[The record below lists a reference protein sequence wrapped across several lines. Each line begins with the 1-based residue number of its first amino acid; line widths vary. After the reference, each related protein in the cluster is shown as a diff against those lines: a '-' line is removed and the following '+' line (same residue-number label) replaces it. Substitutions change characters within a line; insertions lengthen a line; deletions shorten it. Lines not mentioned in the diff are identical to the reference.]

1 MNLKFQNALSA
12 NEQDVPPI
20 WLMRQA
26 GRYQKSYRALREKH
40 SFIDLCKV
48 PELAAKVGFNAV
60 DEFDYDLCI
69 LFSDLLFPLESF
81 GMGLDY
87 SPAPKLEWHLD
98 TQADFKKFRPTEEA
112 FEHIKFQGEALKA
125 TREAL
130 PKDKSL
136 IGFVG
141 GFWTLFG
148 YAVDGSHKGNMLET
162 KKRLH
167 LFDEFVEE
175 HMLPFLIKNIELQLA
190 HHAEVVMLF
199 DTAVG
204 ELSSQFFK
212 DKVAPHLA
220 KLAHMFPNKLGYYAK
235 GGTLDYFDQ
244 SFLDLPWAG
253 MGWDHRW
260 SLPEVLKKRPHRG
273 FVQGNFDQ
281 ALLHQ
286 RPEDFKKSLESY
298 LAPFKDLSSKERAGW
313 VAGLGHGVLPK
324 TPEDNVKHYVN
335 YVRETFSKG

>member
-1 MNLKFQNALSA
+1 MNEKFQNALKGVS
-12 NEQDVPPI
+12 QDVPPI

-26 GRYQKSYRALREKH
+26 GRYQKTYRALREKH
-40 SFIDLCKV
+40 SFIDLCKI
-48 PELAAKVGFNAV
+48 PELSAKVGFNAV
-60 DEFDYDLCI
+60 NEFDFDLCI
-69 LFSDLLFPLESF
+69 LFSDLLFPLEAF
-81 GMGLDY
+81 GMGLKY
-87 SPAPKLEWHLD
+87 EPGPILGWHLD
-98 TQADFKKFRPTEEA
+98 TEKDFEKFKGTEEA
-112 FEHIKFQGEALKA
+112 FELIKFQGDCLKA

-167 LFDEFVEE
+167 LFDAFVNV
-175 HMLPFLIKNIELQLA
+175 HMVPFLEKNIQLQLDSG
-190 HHAEVVMLF
+190 AEVVMVF

-204 ELSSQFFK
+204 EVSAQFFK
-212 DKVAPHLA
+212 EKVEPHLIH
-220 KLAHMFPNKLGYYAK
+220 LARKFPGKLGYYSK
-235 GGTLDYFDQ
+235 GGNLNYFSPD
-244 SFLDLPWAG
+244 FLAQEWAG

-260 SLPEVLKKRPHRG
+260 DLKQKLVNRKHVG

-286 RPEDFKKSLESY
+286 SFSDFKLSLNQY
-298 LAPFKDLSSKERAGW
+298 LEQFKDLDVDQRRGW
-313 VAGLGHGVLPK
+313 VSGLGHGVLPK
-324 TPEDNVKHYVN
+324 TPEENVKYFVDH
-335 YVRETFSKG
+335 VRDFFVKN